1 MLMAM
6 GWTKKESIYG
16 RLVRAFKYRF
26 SVFFFFFNT
35 RGGKKNTKI
44 HVMLVENWK
53 HIFETTYQTAIFY
66 GFTRKPF

>member
-16 RLVRAFKYRF
+16 RLARAFKIGF
-26 SVFFFFFNT
+26 QFFFFFFNK

-44 HVMLVENWK
+44 HVMLVEN
-53 HIFETTYQTAIFY
+53 
-66 GFTRKPF
+66 

>member
-26 SVFFFFFNT
+26 SVFFFFL
-35 RGGKKNTKI
+35 I
-44 HVMLVENWK
+44 HVVEK
-53 HIFETTYQTAIFY
+53 KIQKYT
-66 GFTRKPF
+66 

>member
-26 SVFFFFFNT
+26 SVFFFFNT
-35 RGGKKNTKI
+35 RGSKKKYKNTCN
-44 HVMLVENWK
+44 V
-53 HIFETTYQTAIFY
+53 
-66 GFTRKPF
+66 G